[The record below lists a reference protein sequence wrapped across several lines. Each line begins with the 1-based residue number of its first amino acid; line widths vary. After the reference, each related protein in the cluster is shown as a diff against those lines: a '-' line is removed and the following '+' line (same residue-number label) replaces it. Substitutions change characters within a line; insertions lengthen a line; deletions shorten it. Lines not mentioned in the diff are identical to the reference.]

1 MLTSCCRHALMK
13 LPLRLREIG
22 AACSAF
28 RESAS
33 VPIAGCVGARCVQSC
48 VPHLLTEDGASVRVA
63 ARLIASSSGVPQ
75 RPTASPHRA
84 AVQAARYSTS
94 PQEEGEGGSP
104 LSSALPIAAMV
115 VSVAVANNLSQ
126 YPVNEWYTLGSLVY
140 PVSFLVT
147 DLTNRL
153 SGVRQAR
160 RVVLGGSAREFALD
174 GSQTPKSQSLTT
186 RLPSFLL
193 PSSFPFLSFPFL
205 SFPFLSFPSL
215 PFPSLLG
222 AAQLGSPPASPCLS
236 SPAAP
241 PASSSPPALPSS
253 PPSSW
258 TSFSSTACGIGSGG
272 RRPSSPPPRAP
283 Y

>member
-205 SFPFLSFPSL
+205 SFPFLPFPSL
-215 PFPSLLG
+215 PFLAWRCAAGFAAGIPLSLLS
-222 AAQLGSPPASPCLS
+222 GSPPRIVVASGSAFLS
-236 SPAAP
+236 SQLLDVLLFDRMRHWKWWKVRGEQP
-241 PASSSPPALPSS
+241 
-253 PPSSW
+253 
-258 TSFSSTACGIGSGG
+258 G
-272 RRPSSPPPRAP
+272 
-283 Y
+283 